1 MSSCLV
7 NSTRKRLNEIKYIIC
22 CPLCDNKTCQKGT
35 ANCEAEL
42 WVARTMRECEA
53 KNNLNEAA
61 TKMTNDMIG
70 AKTESLVELMKK
82 ICSKK

>member
-1 MSSCLV
+1 MS
-7 NSTRKRLNEIKYIIC
+7 NSIRKRLNEIKYIIC

-35 ANCEAEL
+35 VNCEAEL

-53 KNNLNEAA
+53 NNDLNE
-61 TKMTNDMIG
+61 

-82 ICSKK
+82 IYSKK